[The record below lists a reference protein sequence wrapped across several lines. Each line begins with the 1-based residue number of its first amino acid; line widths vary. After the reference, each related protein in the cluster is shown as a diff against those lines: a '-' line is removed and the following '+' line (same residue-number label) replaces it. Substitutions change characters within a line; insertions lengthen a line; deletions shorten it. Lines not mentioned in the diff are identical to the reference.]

1 MSSKLSPL
9 ILSWDTILLLALGSS
24 HLWFNKASS
33 AILVFLMLVYVLLDV
48 FYPDILDKPI
58 LTLKQKV
65 IYLTKLSIVL
75 FSVMFAALLP
85 TGHAILQRQINGPA
99 THANDGLI
107 QIEVAT
113 EFLLQGKNPY
123 TETYDD
129 TILADWRGGEPP
141 FQNIPGILQHNAYL
155 PFTFI
160 LSIPFYLMG
169 HIILGWYDQRLLYFV
184 SYMLALLLLPL
195 LVKDKR
201 QQLILTI
208 LVGLNFLFVF
218 FLADGRNDVIILL
231 GLILATTLLSRKR
244 NSLSL
249 FILGLTLMLKH
260 QAWFFLP
267 FFLLHTLPKSI
278 TKLSI
283 KHWLL
288 SLWPLYFSVF
298 VVLTPFLIWDT
309 QAFVE
314 DTIYY
319 ILGVSEYSF
328 PIRGI
333 GFSYFLASSGLL
345 PSYDTS
351 FPFVLISLIFGLPV
365 FIYLLFRQYRNRT
378 LSNMWFGFALSAL
391 MFQFFLRFFND
402 HYFIFGL
409 QCLFIANFIDV
420 DAA

>member
-1 MSSKLSPL
+1 MSSNPKPL

-33 AILVFLMLVYVLLDV
+33 AILVFLMMVYVFLDI
-48 FYPDILDKPI
+48 FYPDIPDKPI
-58 LTLKQKV
+58 LTLKHKV
-65 IYLTKLSIVL
+65 IYLAKLSIIL

-113 EFLLQGKNPY
+113 RFLLEGKNPY
-123 TETYDD
+123 TETYNE
-129 TILADWRGGEPP
+129 TVLADWGGGEPP

-160 LSIPFYLMG
+160 LSIPFYLIG
-169 HIILGWYDQRLLYFV
+169 HSILGWYDQRLLYFV
-184 SYMLALLLLPL
+184 SYMLALILLPL
-195 LVKDKR
+195 LVKGKR
-201 QQLILTI
+201 QQLILII

-218 FLADGRNDVIILL
+218 FLADGRNDIVILL
-231 GLILATTLLSRKR
+231 GLILATTLLSRKH
-244 NSLSL
+244 NNLSL

-267 FFLLHTLPKSI
+267 FFVFHTLPKPV
-278 TKLSI
+278 TKSSI

-288 SLWPLYFSVF
+288 SLWPLCFSVLI
-298 VVLTPFLIWDT
+298 VLVPFLIWDAH
-309 QAFVE
+309 AFVE

-319 ILGVSEYSF
+319 ILGVGEYSF

-345 PSYDTS
+345 PSYDAS
-351 FPFVLISLIFGLPV
+351 FPFLLISLSFGVPV
-365 FIYLLFRQYRNRT
+365 FIYLLFRQYQNKT
-378 LSNMWFGFALSAL
+378 LSNMWFGFALFAL
-391 MFQFFLRFFND
+391 VVQFFLRFFND

-409 QCLFIANFIDV
+409 QCLLIANFIDV
-420 DAA
+420 DEA